1 MLPGA
6 VAHFAKPPQFMLDEF
21 LQLSHLENM
30 VTGHGTPSKAQQQ
43 NQRQHLLKQLQ
54 LVGRAVCSCSGLVS
68 MAMDASS
75 SLSWLQ
81 GKTRTPKRR
90 WWQ

>member
-43 NQRQHLLKQLQ
+43 NQRQHSPLGGMLCLLEKVRHGYQ
-54 LVGRAVCSCSGLVS
+54 VENRHDKVFF
-68 MAMDASS
+68 
-75 SLSWLQ
+75 
-81 GKTRTPKRR
+81 
-90 WWQ
+90 